1 MAREPQ
7 VLQLTQEF
15 IKQHIEFMDE
25 QVWPLIEKLNPD
37 AKKATKADAPAI
49 AEFVAAYTAETGEV
63 PNGFAALAYDAVGLL
78 AAAMTAEGSAD
89 PDRIGPGLHAI
100 GAYHGLTGTISYP
113 TGTRIPRKSVTIL
126 EVAGGKQGLVDTL
139 MPTQVPPP

>member
-7 VLQLTQEF
+7 VLQLTQVF

-49 AEFVAAYTAETGEV
+49 AEFVRQMYPEQEWVYPDGTVVRGTAWGLALKE
-63 PNGFAALAYDAVGLL
+63 FAKAEEGMPHITNADEMIGL
-78 AAAMTAEGSAD
+78 ME
-89 PDRIGPGLHAI
+89 RGL
-100 GAYHGLTGTISYP
+100 
-113 TGTRIPRKSVTIL
+113 
-126 EVAGGKQGLVDTL
+126 D
-139 MPTQVPPP
+139 